1 MKEGPRRRRRIRGK
15 TKKRRSN
22 IGTENLV
29 ESVPPDSPYLTDASG
44 YRGQAE
50 RVIVPR
56 DERELVEAVRAA
68 AAASIPLAIAGA
80 GSGLTG
86 GRVPREGWVVSTER
100 FLRLDIGP
108 GAARVGAGVALSDL
122 HAAAANGKQ
131 FYAPDP
137 TETSAWIGGT
147 LATNAS
153 GSRSFRYGD
162 SRRHTLALRVVL
174 ADGSVHEWKRGDRVD
189 FPFEP
194 LPAPST
200 TKHTAGYYLRPDLDW
215 VDLFIGSEGTLG
227 IITEAELQLL
237 PAARELL
244 TGVVFFPS
252 DETALD
258 AVDAWRGVP
267 GLRMLEYF
275 DGAALTL
282 LRTRFTEIPAEAG
295 AAVLIEQE
303 VASQQELG
311 DETDAWLDRLDAGQ
325 ALIEESWFAAN
336 AADRER
342 FRKFR
347 HAVPE
352 MVNDIVRKNGC
363 LKMGSDFAV
372 PIVRNREMLAFY
384 RERLR
389 AEFPGQYVIFGHIG
403 DAHVHANILPR
414 SGPEAERAKKL
425 MVELARKAVEL
436 GGTVSAEHG
445 LGKHKRHLLEVQF
458 TPAEIER
465 MRAVK
470 RHLDPQGLLGRG
482 NLFDL

>member
-1 MKEGPRRRRRIRGK
+1 
-15 TKKRRSN
+15 
-22 IGTENLV
+22 
-29 ESVPPDSPYLTDASG
+29 
-44 YRGQAE
+44 
-50 RVIVPR
+50 
-56 DERELVEAVRAA
+56 
-68 AAASIPLAIAGA
+68 LAIAGA
-80 GSGLTG
+80 GTGLTG
-86 GRVPREGWVVSTER
+86 GRVPRGGWIISTER
-100 FLRLDIGP
+100 FKKLEIADRI
-108 GAARVGAGVALSDL
+108 ARVGAGVSLSDL
-122 HAAAANGKQ
+122 HTAASATRQ

-174 ADGSVHEWKRGDRVD
+174 ADGTVHHWKRGDRVD
-189 FPFEP
+189 FPIDP
-194 LPAPST
+194 LPVPAT
-200 TKHTAGYYLRPDLDW
+200 TKHTAGYYLRPDMDW

-237 PAARELL
+237 PAPRELL

-252 DETALD
+252 DDAALD
-258 AVDAWRGVP
+258 AVDAWRAVA

-275 DGAALTL
+275 DGASLAL
-282 LRTRFTEIPAEAG
+282 LRTRFTETPAEAG

-303 VASQQELG
+303 VASPSELN
-311 DETDAWLDRLDAGQ
+311 DETDAWLDRLEAAQ

-352 MVNDIVRKNGC
+352 MVNDIVRKNSC

-372 PIVRNREMLAFY
+372 PRARNREMLAFY
-384 RERLR
+384 RDRLR

-414 SGPEAERAKKL
+414 SGPESDRAKAL
-425 MVELARKAVEL
+425 MIEFARKAVEF

-458 TPAEIER
+458 TPAEIDR

-470 RHLDPQGLLGRG
+470 RRLDPKNLLGRG
-482 NLFDL
+482 NLFDV

>member
-1 MKEGPRRRRRIRGK
+1 
-15 TKKRRSN
+15 
-22 IGTENLV
+22 
-29 ESVPPDSPYLTDASG
+29 
-44 YRGQAE
+44 
-50 RVIVPR
+50 VPR
-56 DERELVEAVRAA
+56 DERELVEIVQ
-68 AAASIPLAIAGA
+68 AASAASVPLAIAGA
-80 GSGLTG
+80 GTGVTG
-86 GRVPREGWVVSTER
+86 GRVPAGGWVVSVER
-100 FLRLDIGP
+100 FQKLEIGD
-108 GAARVGAGVALSDL
+108 GVARVGAGVSLADL
-122 HAAAANGKQ
+122 HAAASASKQ

-162 SRRHTLALRVVL
+162 SRRHTLGLRVAL
-174 ADGSVHEWKRGDRVD
+174 ADGSIHEWKRGDRVD
-189 FPFEP
+189 FPIHP
-194 LPAPST
+194 LPAPAT

-227 IITEAELQLL
+227 IITEAELRLL
-237 PAARELL
+237 PAVRELL
-244 TGVVFFPS
+244 TGVVFFPG
-252 DETALD
+252 DDAALD
-258 AVDAWRGVP
+258 AVEAWRDIA

-275 DGAALTL
+275 DGESLKL
-282 LRTRFTEIPAEAG
+282 LKTRFTEIPTQAG

-303 VASQQELG
+303 VASATELS
-311 DETDAWLDRLDAGQ
+311 DETDAWLDRLDAAH

-336 AADRER
+336 ANDRER

-372 PIVRNREMLAFY
+372 PVSRNREMLAYY

-389 AEFPGQYVIFGHIG
+389 AEFPDQYVIFGHIG

-414 SGPEAERAKKL
+414 SGPEADRAKAL
-425 MVELARKAVEL
+425 MVEFAHKSVEL

-445 LGKHKRHLLEVQF
+445 LGKHKRHLLQIQY
-458 TPAEIER
+458 TAGEIDR

-470 RHLDPQGLLGRG
+470 RRLDTKGLFGRG